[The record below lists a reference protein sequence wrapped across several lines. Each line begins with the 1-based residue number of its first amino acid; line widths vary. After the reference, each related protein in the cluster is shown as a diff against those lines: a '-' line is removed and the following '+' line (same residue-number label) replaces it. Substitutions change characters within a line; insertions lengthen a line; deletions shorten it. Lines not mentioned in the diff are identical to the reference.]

1 MKDQRKT
8 EFKVGLTIFI
18 SLIALFLILAWAKNV
33 SFTSDREELKVRF
46 DSVSGLEVGDPVT
59 INGVRKGYVS
69 DIQLNELDVLVTLTI
84 NSEIE
89 LKEDSK
95 FNVVMLDLMGGK
107 KVEITPGSSANEL
120 EYSKVQAGSFSGD
133 ISSMIAGISS
143 IQNDLITVVKDIK
156 FSLNAINSIIGDSI
170 FTNDLKATLS
180 NTNSMVLNLT
190 KVLNDNKFKISSL
203 LDKSNN
209 AIDNLNGFYSE
220 NKDSLK
226 NVITELN
233 STLVTSKKMITNL
246 DQFLGEIKESK
257 NNIGKLMNDPKIYED
272 LQTSLAN
279 LKKLTKLL
287 TEQLE
292 GEGVNVDAKI
302 SIF

>member
-33 SFTSDREELKVRF
+33 SFTSDREEMKVRF

-69 DIQLNELDVLVTLTI
+69 DIKLNQTDVLAILTI
-84 NSEIE
+84 ESEIE

-107 KVEITPGSSANEL
+107 KVEITPGISSNEIDF
-120 EYSKVQAGSFSGD
+120 SKVQVGSFAGD

-143 IQNDLITVVKDIK
+143 IQNDLISVVKEIK
-156 FSLNAINSIIGDSI
+156 FSLNAVNALIGDSV
-170 FTNDLKATLS
+170 FTNDLKATLA
-180 NTNSMVLNLT
+180 NTNLMVLNLT
-190 KVLNDNKFKISSL
+190 KVLNDNKSKISLL

-233 STLVTSKKMITNL
+233 STLTASKKMVINL
-246 DQFLGEIKESK
+246 DQFLGEIKEGK

>member
-8 EFKVGLTIFI
+8 EYKVGLTIFI
-18 SLIALFLILAWAKNV
+18 SLIAFFLILAWAKNV
-33 SFTSDREELKVRF
+33 SFTSEREEMKVRF
-46 DSVSGLEVGDPVT
+46 DSVSGLEVGDPVS

-69 DIQLNELDVLVTLTI
+69 NIKLNESDVLVTLTVDR
-84 NSEIE
+84 EIE

-107 KVEITPGSSANEL
+107 KVEITPGVSLNNIDFSE
-120 EYSKVQAGSFSGD
+120 VQAGSFSGD

-143 IQNDLITVVKDIK
+143 IQNDLIIVVKDIK
-156 FSLNAINSIIGDSI
+156 FSLKAVNSIIGDSV

-180 NTNSMVLNLT
+180 NTNLMVLNLT
-190 KVLNDNKFKISSL
+190 KVLNDNKTKVSSL
-203 LDKSNN
+203 LEKSNN

-226 NVITELN
+226 NMISELN
-233 STLVTSKKMITNL
+233 STLIVSKKMITNL
-246 DQFLGEIKESK
+246 DKFIEEVKDSK
-257 NNIGKLMNDPKIYED
+257 NNIGKLMNDPKIYDD

-279 LKKLTKLL
+279 LKKLTQLL
-287 TEQLE
+287 NEQLE